1 MFKEIMFKMKSTVVN
16 FGILAFIF
24 TNLTVVHADE
34 HKHLNNSSIVIESS
48 WARALPPVVP
58 NGAAYLSIVNHGKN
72 DTLLDVS
79 SSIATNSMVHESYIA
94 DGQVSMRH
102 INEIDIATGQHV
114 EFKPGGYHIMLMGL
128 KTPLSVGTHFK
139 ITLMFENAGEIEVHV
154 PVLENKGINKGNSH
168 H

>member
-1 MFKEIMFKMKSTVVN
+1 MFKETMLKMKSTVIS
-16 FGILAFIF
+16 FGILVAVFSNIS
-24 TNLTVVHADE
+24 VVHAGE
-34 HKHLNNSSIVIESS
+34 HKHLNKSSIVIENS

-58 NGAAYLSIVNHGKN
+58 NGAAYLSIINHGKS
-72 DTLLDVS
+72 DRLLNVS

-102 INEIDIATGQHV
+102 IHGVDIANGQSV

-128 KTPLSVGTHFK
+128 KSPLSVGTHFK
-139 ITLMFENAGEIEVHV
+139 VTLMFENAGEIEVNV
-154 PVLENKGINKGNSH
+154 PVLENKVTTQGNSH